1 MKSSHRVVWESGKIN
16 RGTRGEA
23 NQQEAEENLERVP
36 VAGQVRHC
44 GFGGP
49 PFSAVIPGMVGIGS
63 EAGAKEACFIIP
75 LHA

>member
-36 VAGQVRHC
+36 VPGQLRQLRHC

-49 PFSAVIPGMVGIGS
+49 PFSAVIPGMVGTGS
-63 EAGAKEACFIIP
+63 EAGAKEA
-75 LHA
+75 